1 MSCDYD
7 ATRRNTASK
16 PFAVLYDCSCCP
28 RLVGSVGVPGTRWPL
43 CGCALSPRV
52 AYRLCTRVVMWLTL
66 FSFKVAAAAR
76 DTLIYGFR
84 RYNCVPAAT
93 PCHCQHAAGPAKG
106 YDDKAGYADGTCTR
120 PAAGG
125 VPGRG
130 SALPPLRGTSSSLR
144 APIWVG

>member
-1 MSCDYD
+1 M
-7 ATRRNTASK
+7 TH
-16 PFAVLYDCSCCP
+16 
-28 RLVGSVGVPGTRWPL
+28 
-43 CGCALSPRV
+43 
-52 AYRLCTRVVMWLTL
+52 
-66 FSFKVAAAAR
+66 
-76 DTLIYGFR
+76 YGFR
-84 RYNCVPAAT
+84 RYNCVPAAAAT

-144 APIWVG
+144 APIWGEQGIGMTGQPEEFCQ